1 MKTPHQRTIL
11 WADDDPDDLD
21 MMHEV
26 LRDVDHNYNIVEVH
40 KGRKVLDY
48 LQAIKN
54 PDDFPC
60 LVILDMNMPVLSG
73 RETLVRLKKDP
84 RYSSLSIVMFTTSN
98 RPLDQTFCWQYGVV
112 MITKPP
118 SLNSL
123 QKTVTQLLN
132 HCQEKAV

>member
-40 KGRKVLDY
+40 NGRKVLDY

-98 RPLDQTFCWQYGVV
+98 SPLDQTFCRQYGVE

-132 HCQEKAV
+132 HCQEKAM

>member
-1 MKTPHQRTIL
+1 MKTPNLSTIL

-26 LRDVDHNYNIVEVH
+26 LKDIDHNYNIVEVNN
-40 KGRKVLDY
+40 GRKALDY
-48 LQAIKN
+48 LHSIKHAE
-54 PDDFPC
+54 DLPC

-84 RYSSLSIVMFTTSN
+84 RFTSLSIVMFTTSN
-98 RPLDQTFCWQYGVV
+98 SPLDQTFCKQYGVE

-123 QKTVTQLLN
+123 RKTVLQLLS
-132 HCQEKAV
+132 HCTEKTV